1 MILPEG
7 TFHPDKEGYLRL
19 NGAVKPAVL
28 GDDAGTFVYHEN
40 YSLRAGVDIAHMR
53 YFELSL
59 FRVKQRHDKDWDDL
73 VRLVMKAYERIPD
86 AHWTTFQ
93 AVYGAPEVTFLMFS
107 PLKSL
112 AESD

>member
-53 YFELSL
+53 YFEISL

-73 VRLVMKAYERIPD
+73 VRLVMNAYERYRTRTGRHFKPFM
-86 AHWTTFQ
+86 ARRRVRFLCL
-93 AVYGAPEVTFLMFS
+93 AP
-107 PLKSL
+107 
-112 AESD
+112 